1 MNLALCN
8 LLDECEK
15 AIPIYHEIAEY
26 NATEGDVDCFDIYE
40 TEAKNLEKL
49 IRTIKS
55 ELDIYRVINIY
66 VIVNWLNEDKNKEV
80 KEILL
85 DALDTVR
92 TRKKTEKERI
102 QKEIDFCS
110 AFIDLEEL
118 KGNEVGL

>member
-1 MNLALCN
+1 MNLALCH

-26 NATEGDVDCFDIYE
+26 NATEGDADCFDLYE

-55 ELDIYRVINIY
+55 ELDIFRVVNIY
-66 VIVNWLNEDKNKEV
+66 IIVNWLNEDKNKEV

-85 DALDTVR
+85 DALDAVR

-110 AFIDLEEL
+110 TFIDLEEL